1 MLTCGSIDGMMHLK
15 ERGGISM
22 LLQFSV
28 TNYAS
33 IKNEV
38 LFSLVP
44 SKDHEHPENILK
56 SGKFNAVSLAAI
68 YGANASGKSNLFK
81 AMTNAIVYIRQSN
94 LFQHG
99 QKIPV
104 VPYKFC
110 ENCALIP
117 TKFEFTFVAEDG
129 LKYIYGFSATTDKV
143 VEEYLYVFRSSR
155 PSMLFERTEEKYTFP
170 RNEKANLLPLTKM
183 NTPNKLFLATATS
196 WNAQC
201 TTIPFQW
208 FATKIDTQTSVENQ
222 EGPALEAYKNEK
234 EENIAFVRKLLRMAD
249 INIVDVDVDIEE
261 MSDDQSPIP
270 GFNFGGLLINN
281 QIIKP
286 KNNRIEV
293 RTGHIV
299 TDEAGKQKRYE
310 LSLLEESLGTI
321 QLFIFA
327 PFLRKALET
336 GKVLFI
342 DEIDRSLHPILIRLL
357 VNLFRDKRINMNGA
371 QLIFNTHETALLSLG
386 TFRRDQIYFTE
397 KNPEN
402 GITDLY
408 SLDDLSVRKDENIEK
423 GYLLGRY
430 GAIPYLQTEDIV

>member
-1 MLTCGSIDGMMHLK
+1 
-15 ERGGISM
+15 M

-28 TNYAS
+28 TNFAS

-38 LFSLVP
+38 LFSLIP
-44 SKDHEHPENILK
+44 SKDKEHPENILQ
-56 SGKFNAVSLAAI
+56 SGKFKATSLAAI

-81 AMTNAIVYIRQSN
+81 AMTIAIIYIRQSN
-94 LFQHG
+94 LYQIG

-104 VPYKFC
+104 IPYKFC
-110 ENCALIP
+110 EDYASIP

-129 LKYIYGFSATTDKV
+129 LKYIYGFSATAEKV
-143 VEEYLYVFRSSR
+143 MEEYLYVFRSSR
-155 PSMLFERTEEKYTFP
+155 PSMLFDRTEEKYSFP
-170 RNEKANLLPLTKM
+170 RNEKANLQPLTKM

-201 TTIPFQW
+201 TTVPFRW
-208 FATKIDTQTSVENQ
+208 FATKIDTQTSMDNQ

-234 EENIAFVRKLLRMAD
+234 EKNIRFVKKLLKMAD
-249 INIVDVDVDIEE
+249 INIIDVDVNVREVPE
-261 MSDDQSPIP
+261 DQSPLP
-270 GFNFGGLLINN
+270 GINFGGIVINN

-286 KNNRIEV
+286 QNNTRIEI
-293 RTGHIV
+293 RTGHVV
-299 TDEAGKQKRYE
+299 TDESGKQKKYE

-321 QLFIFA
+321 QLFMFA
-327 PFLRKALET
+327 PILRKALEF

-342 DEIDRSLHPILIRLL
+342 DEIDRSLHPSLIKALI
-357 VNLFRDKRINMNGA
+357 NLFRDKRINTNGA

-397 KNPEN
+397 KQPDN

-430 GAIPYLQTEDIV
+430 GAIPYLQTEEIV

>member
-1 MLTCGSIDGMMHLK
+1 
-15 ERGGISM
+15 
-22 LLQFSV
+22 
-28 TNYAS
+28 
-33 IKNEV
+33 
-38 LFSLVP
+38 
-44 SKDHEHPENILK
+44 
-56 SGKFNAVSLAAI
+56 
-68 YGANASGKSNLFK
+68 
-81 AMTNAIVYIRQSN
+81 
-94 LFQHG
+94 
-99 QKIPV
+99 
-104 VPYKFC
+104 
-110 ENCALIP
+110 
-117 TKFEFTFVAEDG
+117 
-129 LKYIYGFSATTDKV
+129 
-143 VEEYLYVFRSSR
+143 
-155 PSMLFERTEEKYTFP
+155 
-170 RNEKANLLPLTKM
+170 M

-208 FATKIDTQTSVENQ
+208 FATKIDTQTSVDNQ

-234 EENIAFVRKLLRMAD
+234 EKNIAFVRKLLKMAD
-249 INIVDVDVDIEE
+249 INIVDVDVEIEE
-261 MSDDQSPIP
+261 MSDNQSPIS
-270 GFNFGGLLINN
+270 GLNFGGLLINN

-299 TDEAGKQKRYE
+299 TDETGIQKRYE

-321 QLFIFA
+321 QLFLFA

-342 DEIDRSLHPILIRLL
+342 DEIDRSLHPFLIRLL
-357 VNLFRDKRINMNGA
+357 VNLFRDNRINANGA

-397 KNPEN
+397 KNTEN
-402 GITDLY
+402 GVTDLY

-430 GAIPYLQTEDIV
+430 GAIPYLQTEDIVGVIRTHGKIATVFPDTDQSSVLKGRKK

>member
-1 MLTCGSIDGMMHLK
+1 
-15 ERGGISM
+15 M

-28 TNYAS
+28 TNFAS

-44 SKDHEHPENILK
+44 SKDKEHPENILK
-56 SGKFNAVSLAAI
+56 NGKFKANSLAAI

-81 AMTNAIVYIRQSN
+81 AMTTAIVYIRQSN
-94 LFQHG
+94 VYQHG

-110 ENCALIP
+110 DNCTSIP

-129 LKYIYGFSATTDKV
+129 LKYIYGFSATVERVT
-143 VEEYLYVFRSSR
+143 EEYLYVFRSSK
-155 PSMLFERTEEKYTFP
+155 PSMLFDRTDEKYSFP
-170 RNEKANLLPLTKM
+170 RNEKANLQPLTRM

-208 FATKIDTQTSVENQ
+208 FATKIDTQTSVDNQ

-234 EENIAFVRKLLRMAD
+234 EENIAFVKKLMKMVD
-249 INIVDVDVDIEE
+249 INIVDVDIDIQE
-261 MSDDQSPIP
+261 MPQDQSPIP
-270 GFNFGGLLINN
+270 GVDFGGIVINN

-286 KNNRIEV
+286 QNNRIEI
-293 RTGHIV
+293 RTGHVI
-299 TDEAGKQKRYE
+299 TDDSGAQKKYE

-321 QLFIFA
+321 QLFLFA
-327 PFLRKALET
+327 PFLRKALQT

-342 DEIDRSLHPILIRLL
+342 DEIDKSLHPSLIKLL
-357 VNLFRDKRINMNGA
+357 VNLFRDARINTNGA

-397 KNPEN
+397 KKPEN

>member
-1 MLTCGSIDGMMHLK
+1 
-15 ERGGISM
+15 M

-28 TNYAS
+28 TNFAS
-33 IKNEV
+33 IRSEV

-44 SKDHEHPENILK
+44 SKDKEHPENIL
-56 SGKFNAVSLAAI
+56 SYGKFKATSLAAI

-81 AMTNAIVYIRQSN
+81 AMTTAIVYIRQSN
-94 LFQHG
+94 VFQHG

-110 ENCALIP
+110 DNPTSVP
-117 TKFEFTFVAEDG
+117 TKYEFTFIAEDG
-129 LKYIYGFSATTDKV
+129 LKYIYGFSATVEKV
-143 VEEYLYVFRSSR
+143 IEEYLYVFHSSR
-155 PSMLFERTEEKYTFP
+155 PSMLFERTNEKYSFP
-170 RNEKANLLPLTKM
+170 RNEKNNLQPLTRM
-183 NTPNKLFLATATS
+183 NTSNKLFLATATS

-208 FATKIDTQTSVENQ
+208 FATKIDTQTSVVNQ
-222 EGPALEAYKNEK
+222 EGLALEAYQTEK
-234 EENIAFVRKLLRMAD
+234 EENIAFVKKLMKMAD
-249 INIVDVDVDIEE
+249 INIVDVKVDIKE
-261 MSDDQSPIP
+261 MPQDQSPIP
-270 GFNFGGLLINN
+270 GIGFGGIVINN

-286 KNNRIEV
+286 KGNQIEV
-293 RTGHIV
+293 RTGHVV
-299 TDEAGKQKRYE
+299 TDESGVQRQYE
-310 LSLLEESLGTI
+310 LSLFEESLGTV
-321 QLFIFA
+321 QLFHFA

-342 DEIDRSLHPILIRLL
+342 DEIDRSLHPSLIKLL
-357 VNLFRDKRINMNGA
+357 VNLFRDVRINTKGA

-397 KNPEN
+397 KNPET
-402 GITDLY
+402 GVTDLY

>member
-1 MLTCGSIDGMMHLK
+1 
-15 ERGGISM
+15 M

-44 SKDHEHPENILK
+44 SKDKEHPENILK
-56 SGKFNAVSLAAI
+56 NGRFSAVSLAAV

-94 LFQHG
+94 IFQHG

-110 ENCALIP
+110 ENSASIP

-129 LKYIYGFSATTDKV
+129 LKYIYGFSATVDRII
-143 VEEYLYVFRSSR
+143 EEYLYVFRSSH
-155 PSMLFERTEEKYTFP
+155 PSMLFDRTEEKYSFP
-170 RNEKANLLPLTKM
+170 RNEKANLQPLTRM

-208 FATKIDTQTSVENQ
+208 FATKIDTQTSVDNQ
-222 EGPALEAYKNEK
+222 EGLALEAYKNEK
-234 EENIAFVRKLLRMAD
+234 EKNIAFVKKLLKMAD
-249 INIVDVDVDIEE
+249 INIVDVAIEE
-261 MSDDQSPIP
+261 MPDDQPSFP
-270 GFNFGGLLINN
+270 GLDFGFVINN

-286 KNNRIEV
+286 KNNRFEI
-293 RTGHIV
+293 RTGHMV
-299 TDEAGKQKRYE
+299 TDEAGMQKRYE
-310 LSLLEESLGTI
+310 LSLLEESLGTF

-327 PFLRKALET
+327 PFLRKALEK

-342 DEIDRSLHPILIRLL
+342 DEIDRSLHPFLIKLL
-357 VNLFRDKRINMNGA
+357 VNLFRDKKINENGA

-397 KNPEN
+397 KNPQN
-402 GITDLY
+402 GVTDLY